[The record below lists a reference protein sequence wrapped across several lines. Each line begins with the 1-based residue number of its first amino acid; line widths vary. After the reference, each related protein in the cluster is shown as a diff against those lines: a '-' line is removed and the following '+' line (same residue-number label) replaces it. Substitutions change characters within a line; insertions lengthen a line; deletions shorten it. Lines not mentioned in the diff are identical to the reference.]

1 MLQGVK
7 KMNNIRT
14 YSELIALDS
23 FEERYNYLKLEG
35 SVGFDTFGFD
45 RWMNQSFYRSKEWKD
60 LRNYIISRDNA
71 CDMGLEGY
79 EIVDRVIIHHMN
91 PITIED
97 LIQSNDSLLDP
108 EQLISVSHNTHNAI
122 HYGSDELLIRPVVE
136 RKPNDTIP
144 WRK

>member
-1 MLQGVK
+1 
-7 KMNNIRT
+7 MNNIRT